1 MSSSVQKKIK
11 QAEKYIKISEF
22 AKAEAIYLEI
32 LKKFPQNQKAL
43 NALKNLKSVNKNISA
58 DTYKNLKLQEL
69 NNHYNKKEFA
79 VVIQKANEF
88 IKLYPKE
95 TNLYIIQGASNAA
108 SKEDDMNSQRMFTVQ
123 KSLRGVCVSSHSAW
137 FRKVEG
143 VCQPLG

>member
-123 KSLRGVCVSSHSAW
+123 KSLRGVCERFLAIPNNSNTHT
-137 FRKVEG
+137 
-143 VCQPLG
+143 